1 VTEQCYPCDFPGSG
15 SSQARSRQAS
25 ETWYTDLM
33 AKRILI
39 LMSKTGGGHRASAE
53 ALRSGFEKLYPSAFQ
68 IDIIDLL
75 MDYMP
80 WPLKEAPKSY
90 DFLATKAP
98 WLWRLLY
105 EASDDALSALDS
117 TAGRALARDVER
129 AFVEYHPDMI
139 ISVHP
144 LAQHLSIRAL
154 RRLHLNIPFVT
165 VVTDL
170 VTMHPAWFHTGVNAC
185 FVPTEEAAQA
195 ARHRNLD
202 DRQIRLLG
210 LPLRPVFADLPERNA
225 ALRERLGMDQELPA
239 VLVYGGGERAGRV
252 INIVEA
258 INRQLST
265 HLKPAGQI
273 VVVCGRDGKLQP
285 QLAARRWS
293 APLRSLGFVPNIHEW
308 MAASDCIVTKAGPGA
323 IAESLCCGLPIV
335 LSAFIPGQEAGNVP
349 YVINH
354 GVGVYSEHAPQI
366 ASTVSYWFGTGNK
379 QRQEMSARAFA
390 LSNPTAT
397 FKIVSEI
404 AALIAER

>member
-1 VTEQCYPCDFPGSG
+1 
-15 SSQARSRQAS
+15 
-25 ETWYTDLM
+25 M

-53 ALRSGFEKLYPSAFQ
+53 ALRSGFEQLYPNVFQ

-90 DFLATKAP
+90 DFMATKAP

-117 TAGRALARDVER
+117 TAGRALAREVER
-129 AFVEYHPDMI
+129 AFVEHHPDLI

-144 LAQHLSIRAL
+144 LAQHLSIRAM
-154 RRLHLNIPFVT
+154 RRLHLDIPFVT

-170 VTMHPAWFHTGVNAC
+170 VTMHPAWFHPGVDIC
-185 FVPTEEAAQA
+185 FVPTDEAAQA
-195 ARHRNLD
+195 ARNRNLN
-202 DRQIRLLG
+202 DRQIRRLG
-210 LPLRPVFADLPERNA
+210 LPLRPVFADLPVSDA
-225 ALRERLGMDQELPA
+225 ALRERLGMDQDLPA
-239 VLVYGGGERAGRV
+239 VLIYGGGESASRV
-252 INIVEA
+252 IDIVEA
-258 INRQLST
+258 IDRQLSART
-265 HLKPAGQI
+265 APSGQT

-285 QLAARRWS
+285 ALAARRWS

-354 GVGVYSEHAPQI
+354 GVGIYSEYAPQI
-366 ASTVSYWFGTGNK
+366 ASTVSYWFGTGSK
-379 QRQEMSARAFA
+379 QRKDMSARAVA

-397 FKIVSEI
+397 FDIVTEI
-404 AALIAER
+404 AALLG